1 MGWVDPPNST
11 EGQISCV
18 LTIIDVKSVRGL
30 LSSVVCLL
38 ELICFNWQTNANCPC
53 PRLPVY
59 SSNDQACKP
68 VRQLLMY
75 CRLWFNHGHDPK
87 NPLCLPFF
95 SPSLFFGSHQ
105 TSNWSALTAMRQAG
119 GWDVGKL
126 RWPLSKLIIHMIAI
140 AHTLTRLCSISQLPL
155 WHVHSPDDWRTVEG
169 SLLWSECGFC
179 LIPNCRC
186 SHEGMKDS
194 GA

>member
-1 MGWVDPPNST
+1 M
-11 EGQISCV
+11 QIACAP
-18 LTIIDVKSVRGL
+18 D
-30 LSSVVCLL
+30 
-38 ELICFNWQTNANCPC
+38 CPC
-53 PRLPVY
+53 SAQMIRRVNPSDSYWCTVVY
-59 SSNDQACKP
+59 GLTMGTTPKIHSACLFFF
-68 VRQLLMY
+68 LL
-75 CRLWFNHGHDPK
+75 F
-87 NPLCLPFF
+87 
-95 SPSLFFGSHQ
+95 FFGSHQ

-155 WHVHSPDDWRTVEG
+155 WHVHSPDVWRTVEG